1 MLISSMD
8 PLNPSL
14 SALKVTANK
23 ILRAAIT
30 TFSKL
35 DFVEKMLEIL
45 DEAVNNLN
53 NFIGRNY
60 QAF

>member
-1 MLISSMD
+1 MD
-8 PLNPSL
+8 SLNPSL